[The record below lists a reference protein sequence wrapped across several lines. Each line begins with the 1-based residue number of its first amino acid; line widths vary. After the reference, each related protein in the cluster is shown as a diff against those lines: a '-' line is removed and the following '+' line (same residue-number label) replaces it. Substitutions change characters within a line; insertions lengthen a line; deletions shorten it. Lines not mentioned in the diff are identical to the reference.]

1 MNKWNSMLYG
11 DKCWGGE
18 EMVQGRDNEI
28 SDRVAKEGD
37 KGERRGNRHREEGK
51 FNKIKF
57 ENKHEGRWLTSPHS
71 LKWLEHHNL
80 IFLENYLEDKPCWV

>member
-1 MNKWNSMLYG
+1 
-11 DKCWGGE
+11 
-18 EMVQGRDNEI
+18 MVQGRDNEI

-57 ENKHEGRWLTSPHS
+57 ENKHEGR
-71 LKWLEHHNL
+71 
-80 IFLENYLEDKPCWV
+80 